1 YRCKSMT
8 VAAALQAVQHH
19 VNESVRGNSSIHLHP
34 FSSPKSR
41 NIPRL
46 AEEGNALAVKSC
58 QENTKA
64 QACYTDRR
72 YLYCGTARSVS
83 FSGSFLKFSLVTT
96 MILSLPMNV
105 VYASRFTSCGP
116 NTRSYR
122 LQTLLGQVSQWVSAP
137 SGWKK
142 PIFV

>member
-1 YRCKSMT
+1 MLRQQGCLL
-8 VAAALQAVQHH
+8 VH
-19 VNESVRGNSSIHLHP
+19 VTSSFLVLGLKGGFTERPCRIRTLDLH
-34 FSSPKSR
+34 R
-41 NIPRL
+41 I
-46 AEEGNALAVKSC
+46 
-58 QENTKA
+58 
-64 QACYTDRR
+64 

-122 LQTLLGQVSQWVSAP
+122 PQTLLGQVSQWVSAP
-137 SGWKK
+137 SVWKK
-142 PIFV
+142 AIFV